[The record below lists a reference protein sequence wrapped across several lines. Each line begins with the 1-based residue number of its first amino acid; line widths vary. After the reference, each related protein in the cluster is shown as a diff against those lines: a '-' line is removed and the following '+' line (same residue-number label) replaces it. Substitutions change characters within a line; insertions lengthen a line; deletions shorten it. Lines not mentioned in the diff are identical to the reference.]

1 MSYPPPPPPGHE
13 PPPSGSGEN
22 PPPAGGAGGYPPPPP
37 GGGGGY
43 PAPPAGGGGYAQ
55 PQTSQKALWSLIVGI
70 VSSVV
75 ALCCGF
81 FGLPLGIAG
90 IVAIFL
96 GNSGKKDIRASG
108 GQQTGEGMAK
118 AGVILGIVAIV
129 LAVLA
134 TVWLIYLI
142 SVGEGLNTDYNFDSN
157 SG

>member
-55 PQTSQKALWSLIVGI
+55 PQTSQKAVWSMVAGIASLPFAVCCAPIGFVGI
-70 VSSVV
+70 V
-75 ALCCGF
+75 GF
-81 FGLPLGIAG
+81 ILGRSA
-90 IVAIFL
+90 
-96 GNSGKKDIRASG
+96 KKDIAESG
-108 GQQTGEGMAK
+108 GQKTGGGMAQ
-118 AGVILGIVAIV
+118 AGVVMGIIGTV

-134 TVWLIYLI
+134 TIWLVYVIAT
-142 SVGEGLNTDYNFDSN
+142 GGGAYNFDYYN
-157 SG
+157 DFE